1 MAPRKIDPAGST
13 VVGLSPDAKH
23 LLQIQRRNFYRQY
36 SDWRNT
42 NITKTGR
49 AVERNA
55 VWSPDGKWI
64 AYFSDESGE
73 MELPQTAPA
82 GAVRR
87 IPIER
92 KSSFYSEL
100 RWSPDSKKLVFS
112 DSHLA
117 LWC

>member
-1 MAPRKIDPAGST
+1 MRIHGDFPELAPRKIDPAGLT

-23 LLQIQRRNFYRQY
+23 LLLGLRGEIFTGNTATGEV
-36 SDWRNT
+36 T

-64 AYFSDESGE
+64 AYFSDESGRWNY
-73 MELPQTAPA
+73 LQTAPA

-92 KSSFYSEL
+92 
-100 RWSPDSKKLVFS
+100 VFV
-112 DSHLA
+112 L
-117 LWC
+117 L